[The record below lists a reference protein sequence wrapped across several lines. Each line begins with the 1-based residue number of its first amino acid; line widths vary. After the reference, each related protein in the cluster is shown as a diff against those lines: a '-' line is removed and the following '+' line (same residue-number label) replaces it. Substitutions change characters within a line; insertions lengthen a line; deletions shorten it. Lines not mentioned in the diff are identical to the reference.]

1 MAINIATAMFGLC
14 FAAGLISKY
23 SLRCTVQFCT
33 QLHVIRTD
41 KFGSLKTE
49 LSVSF
54 KTYIELFH
62 VNFLHSYNLPLAV
75 TDKLSYA

>member
-23 SLRCTVQFCT
+23 SLRCTVQFYT
-33 QLHVIRTD
+33 QIIRTD
-41 KFGSLKTE
+41 KFGSFKTE